1 MTASAEN
8 FRLAARK
15 SRGGPIVRLAA
26 VSMLALTAACASPE
40 QKVERYS
47 KDAAEL
53 LEEGDLNKAYIQYQ
67 NVLKI
72 DEENVPALLGLA
84 DIAEQ
89 RQDFQGMFGYLQRVL
104 RLDPSQTDAH
114 VKMGKLYLIGS
125 DETAAM
131 DAAEKA
137 LALEP
142 NNIDA
147 KALKAG
153 VLLKIGDNA
162 GAVALAREVLAA
174 EPANPEAVTV
184 VVTDLMS
191 NNDKEEAL
199 AELEEA
205 LAADPKVAMLQLLR
219 VYVLQSLGRAD
230 DVREAYAEMIE
241 LFPEQTA
248 YRRVYASEL
257 IRSGE
262 YAEAR
267 EQLEA
272 IVAQDPGNL
281 DVKMDVIRVIK
292 AGESTAAAEAKLRE
306 YVEAAPDNANL
317 KFALV
322 DFQLGEG
329 ETEKARALLDE
340 LAGGNNQDV
349 ALRAKN
355 KLAAIMMANDDQEGA
370 RKLVDE
376 ILAADERNTQALLR
390 RAAFLIE
397 DEKYDEAIVDLR
409 TVLNNSP
416 DSYEA
421 NILMS
426 AAFEA
431 QDNFSFAQAELA
443 KAFENSK
450 RDAKVAN
457 HFANFLLRRK
467 DLERAEEVLLDSLAV
482 NGRDVDNL
490 RLLASIRIAR
500 QDWRGAEEVGE
511 MLERAGDGSA
521 LASNIKT
528 VAYIGLEDFNSVIDT
543 LNERQANAPLDTQ
556 PLAALVNAYIRE
568 ERIDEAEAM
577 LSRMLESNPND
588 YSALVLLSQV
598 HQQKKEPEKAE
609 AVLLK
614 ATQAHPDRAQ
624 AYEMLYRTYLSRG
637 QQDKAAALIER
648 GLTAAPD
655 NEALKVYKADVLLS
669 QGEKEAALNLYD
681 ELIKVRPDDRIIA
694 NNFVS
699 LSSDLRQDEASV
711 ARALEVAKSIEN
723 LDNPYFRDTVGWA
736 YYRAGQYD
744 KALEYLGQAAEG
756 AQNNGEILYHLG
768 AAQAASGDQAAARET
783 LQQALSAGGDNF
795 AFVNEVRTLLD
806 RM

>member
-1 MTASAEN
+1 MTASEN
-8 FRLAARK
+8 FRAAARA
-15 SRGGPIVRLAA
+15 SRSARIARLAA

-47 KDAAEL
+47 NDAAEL
-53 LEEGDLNKAYIQYQ
+53 LEQGDLNKAYIQYQ

-84 DIAEQ
+84 HIAEE

-114 VKMGKLYLIGS
+114 IKIGKLYLIGS

-142 NNIDA
+142 ANLDA

-174 EPANPEAVTV
+174 QPANPEAVTV
-184 VVTDLMS
+184 IVTDLMA
-191 NNDKEEAL
+191 NNQKEEAL
-199 AELEEA
+199 AALEKA
-205 LAADPKVAMLQLLR
+205 LAVDPKVAMLQLLR

-230 DVREAYAEMIE
+230 DVREAYADMIE

-257 IRSGE
+257 IRSGD

-281 DVKMDVIRVIK
+281 DVKMDVVRVIK
-292 AGESTAAAEAKLRE
+292 AGESTAAAEAKLKE
-306 YVEAAPDNANL
+306 YIAAAPDNADL

-322 DFQLGEG
+322 DFQLGDG
-329 ETEKARALLDE
+329 HDDKATELLNE
-340 LAGGNNQDV
+340 LAAGKNQDV
-349 ALRAKN
+349 AMRAKN
-355 KLAAIMMANDDQEGA
+355 KLAGIMMANDDKEGA
-370 RKLVDE
+370 RKLTAE
-376 ILAADERNTQALLR
+376 ILAADERNTDSLLR

-416 DSYEA
+416 DAYQA
-421 NILMS
+421 NVLMA

-443 KAFENSK
+443 KAFEASK
-450 RDAKVAN
+450 RDANVAN

-467 DLERAEEVLLDSLAV
+467 DLQRAEEVLLDSLAV

-511 MLERAGDGSA
+511 MLERAGDESS

-556 PLAALVNAYIRE
+556 PLAALVNAYVRE
-568 ERIDEAEAM
+568 GRTDEAETM
-577 LSRMLESNPND
+577 LNRILESNPND
-588 YSALVLLSQV
+588 YPALVLLSQV
-598 HQQKKEPEKAE
+598 YQEKKEPEKSE
-609 AVLLK
+609 ATLIK
-614 ATQAHPDRAQ
+614 ATQAHPDRA
-624 AYEMLYRTYLSRG
+624 
-637 QQDKAAALIER
+637 
-648 GLTAAPD
+648 
-655 NEALKVYKADVLLS
+655 
-669 QGEKEAALNLYD
+669 
-681 ELIKVRPDDRIIA
+681 
-694 NNFVS
+694 
-699 LSSDLRQDEASV
+699 
-711 ARALEVAKSIEN
+711 
-723 LDNPYFRDTVGWA
+723 
-736 YYRAGQYD
+736 
-744 KALEYLGQAAEG
+744 
-756 AQNNGEILYHLG
+756 
-768 AAQAASGDQAAARET
+768 
-783 LQQALSAGGDNF
+783 
-795 AFVNEVRTLLD
+795 
-806 RM
+806 